1 MTKNKIEDFLI
12 ISFTGQNDIIGL
24 KINNNFFTKKFQT
37 NIKNNKSL
45 VNNILDFI
53 SEKKVEIN
61 ENFSILVNV
70 GPGSFSSIRISL
82 AVAKGIKI
90 AKRAKIYGFKS
101 VHLSKFDLENIEL
114 LIKKNLIQ
122 NKLIKPLYLS

>member
-114 LIKKNLIQ
+114 LIKKI
-122 NKLIKPLYLS
+122 